1 MHDPRF
7 VPTRAATQTQRRCSV
22 CGREAVWTFTAGY
35 QEYPFCAKHA
45 EESESDARLAQY
57 HQRFGRKGTA

>member
-1 MHDPRF
+1 MRDPRF
-7 VPTRAATQTQRRCSV
+7 APTRAATQTQRHCAV
-22 CGREAVWTFTAGY
+22 CGREAVWTFSAGY

-45 EESESDARLAQY
+45 EESDARLTQY